1 MKKAKYIAMTTIG
14 LLGIIFI
21 LYTVIGFTPHDY
33 FFIQYPGIKKYVGV
47 NVVSAYATF
56 SFFTYHS
63 LIFFCVWL
71 VLFGIGNIL
80 KANRLIKFLTNSAVL
95 SFVCLNYFITCIIY
109 TVFELLAEKITFGL
123 YALTPHG
130 IYNFVTNILVHYAL
144 AFLALA
150 VFLKVRASDFENS
163 KAKGVN
169 AIKLLILPI
178 IYLAVYYTLVKI
190 TGMYCYKIEWYPYP
204 IFDLQ
209 HFGALFGLN
218 ADNNPFVLYILIVT
232 LLIILLAYCF
242 ALICLINHKRKLPSK
257 NN

>member
-1 MKKAKYIAMTTIG
+1 MKKVVYVAFTAIG

-33 FFIQYPGIKKYVGV
+33 FFIQYPVIKKYVGI

-63 LIFFCVWL
+63 LIFFSIWL
-71 VLFGIGNIL
+71 ILFGIGNML
-80 KANRLIKFLTNSAVL
+80 KANRLINFLSNSAVI

-130 IYNFVTNILVHYAL
+130 IYNFVTNIIVHYVL
-144 AFLALA
+144 AFLALG
-150 VFLKVRASDFENS
+150 VFLKIRASDPENNKVKGI
-163 KAKGVN
+163 KAL
-169 AIKLLILPI
+169 KLLILPI

-218 ADNNPFVLYILIVT
+218 ANNQPLILFILIIT
-232 LLIILLAYCF
+232 LLIILFAYCF
-242 ALICLINHKRKLPSK
+242 ALILLINYKKKRLQKS
-257 NN
+257 N